1 MINVAQKNKVRD
13 ITAIGLMVAL
23 LCISS
28 YIAFP
33 IPFTPIMLTSQT
45 IIINLIAITMNTK
58 NGVLSIIV
66 FYLIGAI
73 GLPVFSGGRSGVG
86 TLVGP
91 SGGYFLIA
99 ITMNTKN
106 GVLSIIVFYLIGA
119 IGLPVFSGGRSGV
132 GTLVGPS
139 GGYFLGFLLTVLV
152 ITLIKGKNL
161 NLKKSIILTV
171 FVGMTMIYICG
182 AAWMGYYNGLSF
194 MENLKVSI
202 LPFIPGDLIKCVLAS
217 FIGVRINK
225 IYGVG
230 NE

>member
-1 MINVAQKNKVRD
+1 MINVVEKNKVRD

-33 IPFTPIMLTSQT
+33 LPFTPIMITSQT
-45 IIINLIAITMNTK
+45 IIINLIALTMNTK

-86 TLVGP
+86 TL
-91 SGGYFLIA
+91 I
-99 ITMNTKN
+99 
-106 GVLSIIVFYLIGA
+106 
-119 IGLPVFSGGRSGV
+119 
-132 GTLVGPS
+132 GPS

-152 ITLIKGKNL
+152 ISLIKGKNL
-161 NLKKSIILTV
+161 NFKKSIILTM
-171 FVGMTMIYICG
+171 FVGMIIIYVCG

-217 FIGVRINK
+217 FIAVRINK

>member
-33 IPFTPIMLTSQT
+33 LPFTPIMLTSQT

-58 NGVLSIIV
+58 KGVLSIIV
-66 FYLIGAI
+66 FYFIGSI
-73 GLPVFSGGRSGVG
+73 GLPVFSGG
-86 TLVGP
+86 
-91 SGGYFLIA
+91 
-99 ITMNTKN
+99 K
-106 GVLSIIVFYLIGA
+106 
-119 IGLPVFSGGRSGV
+119 SGV

-152 ITLIKGKNL
+152 ISLIKGKNL
-161 NLKKSIILTV
+161 NLKKSILLTV

>member
-1 MINVAQKNKVRD
+1 MINVVKRTKVRD

-33 IPFTPIMLTSQT
+33 LPFTPIMITSQT
-45 IIINLIAITMNTK
+45 IIINLIALTMNTK

-66 FYLIGAI
+66 FYLIGII
-73 GLPVFSGGRSGVG
+73 GLPVFSGGKSGLG

-91 SGGYFLIA
+91 G
-99 ITMNTKN
+99 
-106 GVLSIIVFYLIGA
+106 
-119 IGLPVFSGGRSGV
+119 
-132 GTLVGPS
+132 

-171 FVGMTMIYICG
+171 FVGMTIMYICG
-182 AAWMGYYNGLSF
+182 ATWLGNYNGLSF

-202 LPFIPGDLIKCVLAS
+202 LPFILGDFIKCVLSS
-217 FIGVRINK
+217 FIAIRINK
-225 IYGVG
+225 IYG
-230 NE
+230 EEH

>member
-33 IPFTPIMLTSQT
+33 LPFTPIMLTSQT
-45 IIINLIAITMNTK
+45 IIIN
-58 NGVLSIIV
+58 
-66 FYLIGAI
+66 
-73 GLPVFSGGRSGVG
+73 
-86 TLVGP
+86 
-91 SGGYFLIA
+91 LIA

-161 NLKKSIILTV
+161 NLKKSKNCICRYDHDIHLWSCLDGIL
-171 FVGMTMIYICG
+171 
-182 AAWMGYYNGLSF
+182 
-194 MENLKVSI
+194 
-202 LPFIPGDLIKCVLAS
+202 
-217 FIGVRINK
+217 
-225 IYGVG
+225 
-230 NE
+230 

>member
-33 IPFTPIMLTSQT
+33 LPFTPIMLTSQT

-66 FYLIGAI
+66 FYFIGSI
-73 GLPVFSGGRSGVG
+73 GLPVFSGG
-86 TLVGP
+86 
-91 SGGYFLIA
+91 
-99 ITMNTKN
+99 K
-106 GVLSIIVFYLIGA
+106 
-119 IGLPVFSGGRSGV
+119 SGV

-152 ITLIKGKNL
+152 ISLIKGKNL
-161 NLKKSIILTV
+161 NLKKSILLTV
-171 FVGMTMIYICG
+171 FVGMTIIYACG
-182 AAWMGYYNGLSF
+182 VTWMGYYNGLSF

-202 LPFIPGDLIKCVLAS
+202 LPFVIGDFIKCVLAS
-217 FIGVRINK
+217 FIAVRINK
-225 IYGVG
+225 IYRLDH
-230 NE
+230 E